1 MKKTLLATAI
11 AGTMAASGAQ
21 AATVYDQDGT
31 SLDLYGRLAYAVTTG
46 GPEGSTRT
54 DIDGA
59 GTISEEEV
67 QRTSRTDGSE
77 FVDLGSRFGF
87 IANHEVT
94 RDLSVFARM
103 EFRGKADARNDGG
116 FDTIRNTYVGAKSD
130 SWGAVQVGNFDS
142 IMYQNVTVI
151 QDVPENAGATNID
164 FGDVAAHGDSVQYS
178 SPMMEGF
185 QAKVAVKHL
194 SGNDDDIDTTADNS
208 SSTSW
213 HAGVSY
219 EWEDLYLGAAYNQSK
234 QVDDG
239 DGYIY
244 DGAQEFG
251 QGGPKRFS
259 EDLWGVVAQYGFTDT
274 LSGRISYQEVGD
286 VTASQDEIET
296 ATTNDAGEQLPFY
309 GIDNLVGIGATYEY
323 GMGEIY
329 GDYYHVEM
337 IDERVDDQ
345 NRWVVGANYRFSEP
359 MYVFAEA
366 YQEDSATDAD
376 DSLSENFRNLDDEV
390 LYTVGVRYDF

>member
-31 SLDLYGRLAYAVTTG
+31 SLDLYGRLAYAVQTG
-46 GPEGSTRT
+46 GPEGE
-54 DIDGA
+54 A
-59 GTISEEEV
+59 GTK
-67 QRTSRTDGSE
+67 TDGSE

-94 RDLSVFARM
+94 RDLSTFARM
-103 EFRGKADARNDGG
+103 EFRGKADARNQNADTDGEVDAFGG
-116 FDTIRNTYVGAKSD
+116 FDTIRNTYVGVESD

-151 QDVPENAGATNID
+151 QDVPEASGATNID
-164 FGDVAAHGDSVQYS
+164 FGNVAAHGDSIQYS

-185 QAKVAVKHL
+185 QAKVAAKHL
-194 SGNDDDIDTTADNS
+194 SGNSENVSAGDDTGST
-208 SSTSW
+208 TSW

-219 EWEDLYLGAAYNQSK
+219 EWEDLYLGAAYNQAK
-234 QVDDG
+234 QTDENDTAS
-239 DGYIY
+239 Y
-244 DGAQEFG
+244 DGEGA
-251 QGGPKRFS
+251 KDFS
-259 EDLWGVVAQYGFTDT
+259 EDLWGVVAQYAFTDT
-274 LSGRISYQEVGD
+274 FSARISYQEAGD
-286 VTASQDEIET
+286 ITASQDEIVDET
-296 ATTNDAGEQLPFY
+296 TTDAGVREPSY
-309 GIDNLVGIGATYEY
+309 EIDNLVGIGATYDY

-337 IDERVDDQ
+337 IDSRVDDQ
-345 NRWVVGANYRFSEP
+345 NRWVLGANYRFSEP

-366 YQEDSATDAD
+366 YQEDSSTGTDETLED
-376 DSLSENFRNLDDEV
+376 NFRNLDDEV
-390 LYTVGVRYDF
+390 QYTVGVRYDF

>member
-46 GPEGSTRT
+46 GPEAAPGE
-54 DIDGA
+54 DK
-59 GTISEEEV
+59 
-67 QRTSRTDGSE
+67 TDGSE

-94 RDLSVFARM
+94 RDLSTFARM
-103 EFRGKADARNDGG
+103 EFRGKADARNENANDDDGDNDAFGG
-116 FDTIRNTYVGAKSD
+116 FDTIRNTYVGVKSN

-164 FGDVAAHGDSVQYS
+164 FGDVAAHGDSIQYS

-185 QAKVAVKHL
+185 QAKVAAKHL
-194 SGNDDDIDTTADNS
+194 SGNGADTTDGQDDGS
-208 SSTSW
+208 TTSW

-234 QVDDG
+234 QVDDQG
-239 DGYIY
+239 ASY
-244 DGAQEFG
+244 DGAAEFG
-251 QGGPKRFS
+251 KGGPKQYS

-274 LSGRISYQEVGD
+274 FSGRISYQEVGD
-286 VTASQDEIET
+286 VTASQADIE
-296 ATTNDAGEQLPFY
+296 ADDVDGEGFF

-345 NRWVVGANYRFSEP
+345 NRWVLGANYRFSEP

-366 YQEDSATDAD
+366 YQEDSATDSD
-376 DSLSENFRNLDDEV
+376 ESLSENFRNLDDEV

>member
-31 SLDLYGRLAYAVTTG
+31 SLDLYGRLAYAVQTG
-46 GPEGSTRT
+46 GPEGAEDTKS
-54 DIDGA
+54 
-59 GTISEEEV
+59 
-67 QRTSRTDGSE
+67 DGSE

-94 RDLSVFARM
+94 RDLSTFARM
-103 EFRGKADARNDGG
+103 EFRGKADARNSEG

-151 QDVPENAGATNID
+151 QDVPESDGATNID
-164 FGDVAAHGDSVQYS
+164 FGNVAAHGDQIQYS

-194 SGNDDDIDTTADNS
+194 SGNGEKVDGDNGS
-208 SSTSW
+208 TTSW

-219 EWEDLYLGAAYNQSK
+219 EWEDLYLGAAYNQAK
-234 QVDDG
+234 QTDADEG
-239 DGYIY
+239 ASY
-244 DGAQEFG
+244 DG
-251 QGGPKRFS
+251 QGAKDYS
-259 EDLWGVVAQYGFTDT
+259 EDLWGVVAQYAFTDT
-274 LSGRISYQEVGD
+274 FSARISYQEAGD
-286 VTASQDEIET
+286 VTASQDDIE
-296 ATTNDAGEQLPFY
+296 ATSVNDDGDFVASGE
-309 GIDNLVGIGATYEY
+309 IDNLVGIGATYEY

-337 IDERVDDQ
+337 IDDRNDDQ
-345 NRWVVGANYRFSEP
+345 NRWVLGANYRFSEP

-366 YQEDSATDAD
+366 YQEDSSTSSD
-376 DSLSENFRNLDDEV
+376 DSITENFRNLDDEV
-390 LYTVGVRYDF
+390 QYTVGVRYDF

>member
-31 SLDLYGRLAYAVTTG
+31 SLDLYGRLAYAVQTG
-46 GPEGSTRT
+46 GPEGEE
-54 DIDGA
+54 
-59 GTISEEEV
+59 GTK
-67 QRTSRTDGSE
+67 TDGSE

-94 RDLSVFARM
+94 RDLSTFARM
-103 EFRGKADARNDGG
+103 EFRGKADARNGNSTSTNDAGDVDGVDFGG
-116 FDTIRNTYVGAKSD
+116 FDTIRNTYVGVKSD

-151 QDVPENAGATNID
+151 QDVPEANGATNID
-164 FGDVAAHGDSVQYS
+164 FGNVAAHGDSIQYS

-185 QAKVAVKHL
+185 QAKVAAKHL
-194 SGNDDDIDTTADNS
+194 SGNTDDTSGADDTGST
-208 SSTSW
+208 TSW

-219 EWEDLYLGAAYNQSK
+219 EWEDLYLGAAYNQAK
-234 QVDDG
+234 QVGENDTAS
-239 DGYIY
+239 Y
-244 DGAQEFG
+244 DGEGA
-251 QGGPKRFS
+251 KDFS
-259 EDLWGVVAQYGFTDT
+259 EDLWGVVAQYGFTDNF
-274 LSGRISYQEVGD
+274 SARISYQEAGD
-286 VTASQDEIET
+286 ITASQDEIQTDSDGDPTDPSFE
-296 ATTNDAGEQLPFY
+296 
-309 GIDNLVGIGATYEY
+309 IDNLVGIGATYDY

-337 IDERVDDQ
+337 IDSRVDDQ
-345 NRWVVGANYRFSEP
+345 NRFVLGANYRFSEP

-366 YQEDSATDAD
+366 YQEDNSTSAD
-376 DSLSENFRNLDDEV
+376 DSLTENFRNLDDEV
-390 LYTVGVRYDF
+390 QYTVGVRYDF